1 MEKDWEETEYRD
13 DEMSDDDDTFW
24 GEESDD
30 I

>member
-1 MEKDWEETEYRD
+1 MEKNWDETEYRD
-13 DEMSDDDDTFW
+13 DEMSDDDDTVW